1 MWGSMRSDRF
11 PRLFNYEQ
19 ALRKESEIVPYSKG
33 KYKGNKPLAERR
45 RSGLTIRKVGD
56 DVIVRLYSTDI
67 IKYRP
72 DGEIIVNQGGWST
85 STTHEVIARILG
97 TTIYQRHY
105 DNWIACKDGT
115 FILRKKGDNIFKRSS
130 PYGSLEYQNPEYPA
144 VTKLKRREYNDTR
157 KKYKKFETYLF
168 GTLRLRGHEPP
179 SEEEALSAFNGQYE
193 PMMLDGLME
202 LINCEESWYQ
212 ASLVILRRCSPMGW
226 LADKTIKEARVRR
239 EMKDIICTHHR
250 DELFYAELVTTGR
263 VVRDHNAKYFSGR
276 VMF

>member
-11 PRLFNYEQ
+11 PRLYTYSDACRHENTTP
-19 ALRKESEIVPYSKG
+19 AYSKG
-33 KYKGNKPLAERR
+33 KYKGDKPLAERR
-45 RSGLTIRKVGD
+45 RSWLTIRKVGD
-56 DVIVRLYSTDI
+56 EIAVRLYSTDVI
-67 IKYRP
+67 TYRP
-72 DGEIIVNQGGWST
+72 NGEIIINQGGWGT
-85 STTHEVIARILG
+85 PTTHETVARILG

-168 GTLRLRGHEPP
+168 GALRLRGHEPP
-179 SEEEALSAFNGQYE
+179 SEEEALSAFNGRVHE

-212 ASLVILRRCSPMGW
+212 ASLVILRRCSPIGW
-226 LADKTIKEARVRR
+226 RDQTIKEARVKQ

-250 DELFYAELVTTGR
+250 DELFYAEQVTTGR
-263 VVRDHNAKYFSGR
+263 VVRDHNARYFSGR